1 MKKLESTFRNTV
13 LVLLGISVFAA
24 VAIASVY
31 TLTKK
36 AIEKSRNPYRKKEI
50 LESYEVIYEQAA

>member
-1 MKKLESTFRNTV
+1 MKKLESTFRNMV
-13 LVLLGISVFAA
+13 LVLMGISVFAA

-36 AIEKSRNPYRKKEI
+36 AIDNSQLNKRTEAIEG
-50 LESYEVIYEQAA
+50 V